1 MLTWTCTC
9 GHTVQS
15 RRLVYPIR
23 CSCGRVARE
32 DGTVT
37 EPPAGW
43 RGVGDVIAA
52 ATKAVGIQPCGGCEE
67 RRRRL
72 NERFPFSSTG

>member
-1 MLTWTCTC
+1 MIRWTCQC
-9 GHTVQS
+9 GVVLRAT
-15 RRLVYPIR
+15 RLVYPIR
-23 CSCGRVARE
+23 CACGRVAHA

-52 ATKAVGIQPCGGCEE
+52 ATKAVGLQPCGGCKE
-67 RRRRL
+67 RQQRL
-72 NERFPFSSTG
+72 NELFPFGS